1 MLKSADRRTW
11 SSYWLSSGRPFMP
24 LAKLAAE
31 LDEISEP
38 NRSSELEHQKLRYFC
53 TVWRST
59 APCARMRAGSSVP
72 SSFITSRVRFTT
84 RLMPVSPTNMW
95 CASSVSMKRQVRD
108 SGSKAL
114 SAKLF
119 SWYLPS
125 RSVKYVKQKSDSQ
138 SCIGSLKVVRMRG
151 LLGSPEWG

>member
-1 MLKSADRRTW
+1 
-11 SSYWLSSGRPFMP
+11 MP

-31 LDEISEP
+31 FDEISEP

-53 TVWRST
+53 TVGRSI
-59 APCARMRAGSSVP
+59 APCARMRAASSVP
-72 SSFITSRVRFTT
+72 SSFITSSVRLTT

-95 CASSVSMKRQVRD
+95 CASSVSMNRHVRD
-108 SGSKAL
+108 KGSKAL

-119 SWYLPS
+119 SWNLPS

-138 SCIGSLKVVRMRG
+138 SVIGSLNGVRMRG
-151 LLGSPEWG
+151 LFSSPECRG